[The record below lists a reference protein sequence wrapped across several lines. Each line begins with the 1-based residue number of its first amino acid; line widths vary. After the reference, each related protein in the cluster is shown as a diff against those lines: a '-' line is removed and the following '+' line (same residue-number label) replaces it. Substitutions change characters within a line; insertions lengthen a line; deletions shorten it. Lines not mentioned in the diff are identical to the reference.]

1 MSAARSALQREL
13 GSAPP
18 PAFDALP
25 AGTLEHLATALSAA
39 RLRQQAE
46 LDQALTRALEYV
58 PALMR
63 RPVRKILGL

>member
-1 MSAARSALQREL
+1 MSGHPALRREL

-18 PAFDALP
+18 AAFETLTAQDGDRLAEALK
-25 AGTLEHLATALSAA
+25 AA

-63 RPVRKILGL
+63 GPVRKILGL

>member
-1 MSAARSALQREL
+1 MSTARSTLQREL

-18 PAFDALP
+18 PAFDTLP
-25 AGTLEHLATALSAA
+25 AETLEHLATALNAV

-46 LDQALTRALEYV
+46 LDQALTGALEYV

-63 RPVRKILGL
+63 RPVSKILGL